1 MEDIKTTTAEEKQ
14 AAMDNILAME
24 KKAHALSDEERMHI
38 CDMGFYNSV
47 IQGYLIEAMN
57 NADFSRAEIERA
69 LDGLKWAF
77 DDTTAAEAAEVY
89 RKF

>member
-1 MEDIKTTTAEEKQ
+1 MHLTQEEKQ
-14 AAMDNILAME
+14 AALDKVRAME
-24 KKAHALSDEERMHI
+24 KKAFALTNEERMHI

-57 NADFSRAEIERA
+57 NADFSKAEIERA
-69 LDGLKWAF
+69 LKGLKWAF

-89 RKF
+89 QKF